1 MSIMEQNNIE
11 EQVCDAIGIL
21 VNEGVESA
29 GYDKTISAQVIE
41 CVDTLKGKYKIKY
54 QDAYYYATSDNI
66 EVEYTKNT
74 QVYILV
80 PGNDFSREKKIIGTV
95 KDLGDAYVSTWN
107 AENEYVVVG
116 RNCAEIVAEEPLG
129 LCSYKSGKYT
139 LEELILYK
147 KGASDNKLRIE
158 TTELKKYLEDSEKLR
173 IGATFQTALADEQ
186 RQRGNYGISV
196 KADFKDAD
204 NTGAIISKTFN
215 LDVNSMI
222 GMPYG
227 FEIPSA
233 QYLDFDI
240 KGSNFIEITQV
251 ALLIADFP
259 VEKDNYPEDIF
270 ISNFVIE
277 GLAKPDAKV
286 FTTYYLNITSSTGK
300 YLTET
305 DSKTT
310 LEAILSLKNK
320 TVTSS
325 SLEYYWFI
333 EDASVVT
340 THDLYCVYGGQGW
353 RCLNDQKT
361 IKEEITKPNGE
372 TEIQERKEWVPGS
385 LIREVFRKDIPNIK
399 SIYKCVC
406 IYNSG
411 KSSIAAE
418 IELENTNPDYK
429 FVMESTNGTE
439 FILDRGKTTLKFLD
453 SNKTPSTDLTYH
465 WAKEDSSGGYHYL
478 GSDHT
483 GNGGELPVCE
493 QFDNSTL
500 MNHLRQLQMNY
511 DTYLGNQLVA
521 TKSVYS
527 EYSTFDAE
535 KEEDR
540 SVLKTGFDNSE
551 VGKAKGIIVNL
562 IKVLG
567 FENKSPTN
575 QELANAI
582 QPYLDNISI
591 TYIDES
597 TFYDIPARSI
607 LNYNVFKCTAMN
619 GNTVLGTAR
628 IKLTNQHVSNDNG
641 YIIIENGN
649 QTFKYSAEG
658 VTPTDKNNKNPLTL
672 KPLTFKLYDEKG
684 TEVTGIKDTDI
695 TWYYPLE
702 HTLIKGDDEDE
713 KSADGL
719 WGIRHGQT
727 FVFDI
732 ESRFKYEASNNV
744 IKIEVKHQDRI
755 LKQDTS
761 FSFIKD
767 GMSGTNGTDYFCR
780 IVPKYD
786 LDNAY
791 PTIVYNKVLGN
802 ESPIFLNKPEYTLS
816 DGEDWFTVELWNGSE
831 LITPEG
837 MEVIFKMLYPAAS
850 IPESYFSLIKIQNN
864 KFYFDKT
871 KETLDKLE
879 DLDVVA
885 NSNFGKEDEEKRN
898 QYKYGLL
905 NILRAEVSYQ
915 GKKYFAELPIAVAI
929 ININEKVNN
938 KTIDY
943 GIYVKPGTGYNEV
956 VYAADGARPQYA
968 NAYPFEIQVIR
979 FEDEGNVEL
988 STTFNNS
995 KYGTTLKY
1003 DWTNNLG
1010 RYRQISYNGKNNKFL
1025 TREYVKDANGNNINT
1040 GRQRVITPS
1049 PYYNGA
1055 STDLGIKCIVTKNNG
1070 DPIGTLYFPIHFM
1083 LNKFG
1088 YSALNDW
1095 DGTSVEIN
1103 EDDGYILSPQ
1113 IGAGKKDNNNR
1124 FTGVLM
1130 GEMKSGH
1137 DADSDI
1143 GLLGFHQ
1150 GERTIF
1156 LDAETGKAE
1165 FGKTNSGQIILDPST
1180 KENNKPVAI
1189 LKSGNYV
1196 EDTVNG
1202 EGLKINL
1209 SIPYIKYGNGKF
1221 SVSSDGILTARGADV
1236 RGPISSSSVNLY
1248 GNGYSDFEQIPKIQT
1263 VKKNDGTTSTLN
1275 EIYYDGHNIKSDADG
1290 NPGVTIGTYRHS
1302 GSKSL
1307 KVMNNNT
1314 TSGTNTYFTLGCE
1327 KRNWGKI
1334 KIKPRTGEENGIYII
1349 SVWVRTLSGKADI
1362 RIVVG
1367 EAESRDNS
1375 TISFDRG
1382 KGKTFTIQGST
1393 WERIS
1398 FEYTADYKT
1407 SDYYIGLRIS
1417 NRTIGSTI
1425 YVDDIQIEEGWT
1437 GQEPSEYHPTGVTK
1451 IDGGTI
1457 TTETITAL
1465 GRITAG
1471 EFYIGDNNDG
1481 TLFRVDKNGY
1491 LYAQGARFDGD
1502 VIARSLELGDTVK
1515 IPSGNLTDNA
1525 KFIFKDTGI
1534 GVLTDEELE
1543 STSSGY
1549 FEVSTKGL
1557 LIAENAIIKGTIYAG
1572 AGKIANWNINTN
1584 TLSSQASTANGGKW
1598 IRISNTANNN
1608 VFVAGATALNDT
1620 EIPKA
1625 PFRVTR
1631 DGKLYATEAEIEG
1644 KITATSGTIGK
1655 CSIDSN
1661 GKLQVPAANITGTL
1675 TIGQLPGDVA
1685 QEGDI
1690 PTEAEITTITNN
1702 TIKTTNV
1709 TASNLKLSGSID
1721 LNDKFTVSNAG
1732 VMTATS
1738 GTIGGW
1744 HIGSYRLVSYTNS
1757 SGDPKDSEDA
1767 ATRIIQLASK
1777 YGSNAQSNAIYIAKR
1792 SSTSANWNPQFRVG
1806 WDGDVTLGGKLDG
1819 ASGSFTGSLTADSTS
1834 FKKLVAGGTSISE
1847 KLMKLSFP
1855 TANHAEGHIT
1865 IGDPNLTDWV
1875 EITIR
1880 PSEDDLGNL
1889 GTKNRRFNQF
1899 WSTHINELSDKK
1911 TKENIQ
1917 LYNIEQAY
1925 EEFKNL
1931 PIYTYNFINKNRN
1944 TKGLK
1949 LGTMVDYIP
1958 AEVMFN
1964 TIDEDTQSFEI
1975 SNLIFWD
1982 IAATQVIQQKLEE
1995 TIQEK
2000 ENLQNRLDILEQKFL
2015 EMEEK
2020 LNGLN

>member
-1 MSIMEQNNIE
+1 MSTMEQNNIE
-11 EQVCDAIGIL
+11 NQVCDAISIL
-21 VNEGVESA
+21 VDEGVNSA
-29 GYDKTISAQVIE
+29 GYDKTISALVVE

-116 RNCAEIVAEEPLG
+116 RNCVEIVIDEEQKPLG

-147 KGASDNKLRIE
+147 KGASDNKLKIE

-196 KADFKDAD
+196 TANFKDAD

-353 RCLNDQKT
+353 RCLNNQKT
-361 IKEEITKPNGE
+361 ITEEITKPNGE
-372 TEIQERKEWVPGS
+372 TETQERKEWIPGS
-385 LIREVFRKDIPNIK
+385 VTREVFREDIPNIK

-453 SNKTPSTDLTYH
+453 EKDEDKIPSTNLTFH

-478 GSDHT
+478 GSDHI
-483 GNGGELPVCE
+483 GNGGELPISE
-493 QFDNSTL
+493 YFDNSTL
-500 MNHLRQLQMNY
+500 MNCLRQLQMNY
-511 DTYLGNQLVA
+511 DIYLGNKLVA

-540 SVLKTGFDNSE
+540 SILKEGFDGLAE
-551 VGKAKGIIVNL
+551 DRTPKDIIINL
-562 IKVLG
+562 IKILG
-567 FENKSPTN
+567 FEDKSPTN
-575 QELANAI
+575 QELADAI
-582 QPYLDNISI
+582 QPYLDSISI

-597 TFYDIPARSI
+597 TFYDVPARSI
-607 LNYNVFKCTAMN
+607 LNYNIFKCTAMN
-619 GNTVLGTAR
+619 GDTVLGTAR

-684 TEVTGIKDTDI
+684 TEVTGIKDADI

-702 HTLIKGDDEDE
+702 HTLIKGDDGDE

-791 PTIVYNKVLGN
+791 PTIIWNKNKQGSPVY
-802 ESPIFLNKPEYTLS
+802 LNRQENLLT
-816 DGEDWFTVELWNGSE
+816 DGDQWFTVEFWNGSE
-831 LITPEG
+831 LISKDLT
-837 MEVIFKMLYPAAS
+837 VDFKLLFPAATIGS
-850 IPESYFSLIKIQNN
+850 AYFSLIKIENN

-871 KETLDKLE
+871 QENLDKLTQ
-879 DLDVVA
+879 LDILENGTTPA
-885 NSNFGKEDEEKRN
+885 TENLSEK
-898 QYKYGLL
+898 YKYGLL
-905 NILRAEVSYQ
+905 NIVRAEVSYQ
-915 GKKYFAELPIAVAI
+915 GKKYYAELPIAMAI
-929 ININEKVNN
+929 LENPDDSE
-938 KTIDY
+938 Y
-943 GIYVKPGTGYNEV
+943 GIYIKPGTGYNEV

-968 NAYPFEIQVIR
+968 SAYPFEVQVIK
-979 FEDEGNVEL
+979 FEDEGDIEL
-988 STTFNNS
+988 STTFNNE

-1003 DWTNNLG
+1003 NWTNNLG
-1010 RYRQISYNGKNNKFL
+1010 RYRALKYNGSNNKFL
-1025 TREYVKDANGNNINT
+1025 KREYVKDSEGNNINT
-1040 GRQRVITPS
+1040 GRQRVIIPS
-1049 PYYNGA
+1049 PYYNGSA
-1055 STDLGIKCIVTKNNG
+1055 TDLGIKCIVTKKNG

-1103 EDDGYILSPQ
+1103 EKDGYILSPQ
-1113 IGAGKKDNNNR
+1113 VGAGKKDTNNR

-1143 GLLGFHQ
+1143 GLLGFSA
-1150 GERTIF
+1150 GDRTIF

-1165 FGKTNSGQIILDPST
+1165 FGRAGAGQIIIDPGDPTKKREGQDAIIRGGSYST
-1180 KENNKPVAI
+1180 TDKTGMEINF
-1189 LKSGNYV
+1189 
-1196 EDTVNG
+1196 
-1202 EGLKINL
+1202 GLN
-1209 SIPYIKYGNGKF
+1209 PYIKYGSGNF
-1221 SVSSDGILTARGADV
+1221 EVSPEGILTARGADV

-1248 GNGYSDFEQIPKIQT
+1248 GNGYSDFEQIPPYTKDR
-1263 VKKNDGTTSTLN
+1263 KDNNDNALPDIN
-1275 EIYYDGHNIKSDADG
+1275 EIYYGGSGIKTTGD
-1290 NPGVTIGTYRHS
+1290 VTIANGTSHS
-1302 GSKSL
+1302 GNKSL
-1307 KVMNNNT
+1307 KVVNNNT
-1314 TSGTNTYFTLGCE
+1314 TEGTNTYFTLGCPT
-1327 KRNWGKI
+1327 RNYGKI
-1334 KIKPRTGEENGIYII
+1334 EVKARGADTEKVYLI
-1349 SVWVRTLSGKADI
+1349 SAWVRPSKTAELAI
-1362 RIVVG
+1362 TVG
-1367 EAESRDNS
+1367 ETEYANRNNT
-1375 TISFDRG
+1375 TISYVNDNREIFPSL
-1382 KGKTFTIQGST
+1382 KANT
-1393 WERIS
+1393 WQRVF
-1398 FEYTADYKT
+1398 FEYVPDYKE
-1407 SDYYIGLRIS
+1407 SGSYYIALRIS

-1425 YVDDIQIEEGWT
+1425 YIDDIQIEESYT
-1437 GQEPSEYHPTGVTK
+1437 KLEPSEYHPTGVTK

-1457 TTETITAL
+1457 ATETITAL

-1471 EFYIGDNNDG
+1471 EFYIEDSDNG
-1481 TLFRVDKNGY
+1481 TLFRVDENGY
-1491 LYAQGARFDGD
+1491 LYAQGAYFDGH
-1502 VIARSLELGDTVK
+1502 IESK
-1515 IPSGNLTDNA
+1515 SGT
-1525 KFIFKDTGI
+1525 
-1534 GVLTDEELE
+1534 
-1543 STSSGY
+1543 
-1549 FEVSTKGL
+1549 
-1557 LIAENAIIKGTIYAG
+1557 
-1572 AGKIANWNINTN
+1572 IANWHLEQDRFYNVYKDSKAATAAEKYCY
-1584 TLSSQASTANGGKW
+1584 TLLQNGENK
-1598 IRISNTANNN
+1598 TN
-1608 VFVAGATALNDT
+1608 VFVAGAKSSSDDINNLTGAQIDS
-1620 EIPKA
+1620 A
-1625 PFRVTR
+1625 DFRVTR
-1631 DGKLYATEAEIEG
+1631 TGKLYATGA
-1644 KITATSGTIGK
+1644 
-1655 CSIDSN
+1655 D
-1661 GKLQVPAANITGTL
+1661 ITGA
-1675 TIGQLPGDVA
+1675 I
-1685 QEGDI
+1685 
-1690 PTEAEITTITNN
+1690 
-1702 TIKTTNV
+1702 
-1709 TASNLKLSGSID
+1709 
-1721 LNDKFTVSNAG
+1721 
-1732 VMTATS
+1732 TATS

-1744 HIGSYRLVSYTNS
+1744 HIEAARLYSCNADTINNS
-1757 SGDPKDSEDA
+1757 TRFIGLYSNNYDAFTDSDGVKRKYA
-1767 ATRIIQLASK
+1767 IRMMTRDKSSDDWIRKFSVK
-1777 YGSNAQSNAIYIAKR
+1777 YN
-1792 SSTSANWNPQFRVG
+1792 
-1806 WDGDVTLGGKLDG
+1806 GDVYVGKGGTFAGTLSAVDG
-1819 ASGSFTGSLTADSTS
+1819 TFTSLTAGKVKINEERIRVDVEGKGRIWMGEPYDIKDWEDVSLFPFKYIDEDGYPETS
-1834 FKKLVAGGTSISE
+1834 NE
-1847 KLMKLSFP
+1847 K
-1855 TANHAEGHIT
+1855 I
-1865 IGDPNLTDWV
+1865 
-1875 EITIR
+1875 
-1880 PSEDDLGNL
+1880 GNL
-1889 GTKNRRFNQF
+1889 GLPKYPWHTAHAVTYYGSYESA
-1899 WSTHINELSDKK
+1899 WSKRDK
-1911 TKENIQ
+1911 KENIQ
-1917 LYNIEQAY
+1917 SYNIQQAY
-1925 EEFKNL
+1925 EEIKNL
-1931 PIYTYNFINKNRN
+1931 PLYTYNYITDTDSQINQKI
-1944 TKGLK
+1944 K
-1949 LGTMVDYIP
+1949 LGTMIDYLP
-1958 AEVMFN
+1958 SEVMFS
-1964 TIDEDTQSFEI
+1964 DKEGDAESFETT
-1975 SNLIFWD
+1975 NLTFWN

-2000 ENLQNRLDILEQKFL
+2000 EDLQNRLDILEQKFL
-2015 EMEEK
+2015 EMEER
-2020 LNGLN
+2020 LNGVN

>member
-107 AENEYVVVG
+107 AENEYVMVG
-116 RNCAEIVAEEPLG
+116 RNCAEIVAEEEPLG

-158 TTELKKYLEDSEKLR
+158 ITELKKYLEDSEKLR

-259 VEKDNYPEDIF
+259 VEKDNYPDDIF

-286 FTTYYLNITSSTGK
+286 FTTYYLNIASSTGR

-305 DSKTT
+305 NSKTT

-340 THDLYCVYGGQGW
+340 THKLYCVYGGQGW

-361 IKEEITKPNGE
+361 ITEEITKPNGE
-372 TEIQERKEWVPGS
+372 TEKQERKEWIPGS
-385 LIREVFRKDIPNIK
+385 AIREVSRKDIPNIK

-439 FILDRGKTTLKFLD
+439 FILDRGKTNLKFLD

-465 WAKEDSSGGYHYL
+465 WAKEDSSGGYYYL

-521 TKSVYS
+521 TKSVSS

-551 VGKAKGIIVNL
+551 AGKAKGIIVNL
-562 IKVLG
+562 INILG

-619 GNTVLGTAR
+619 GETVLGTAR

-658 VTPTDKNNKNPLTL
+658 VAPTDKNNKNPLTL

-684 TEVTGIKDTDI
+684 TEVTGIKDADI

-702 HTLIKGDDEDE
+702 HTLIKGDDGDE
-713 KSADGL
+713 KSTDGL

-732 ESRFKYEASNNV
+732 ESRFKYEAFNNV

-780 IVPKYD
+780 IVPQHD

-791 PTIVYNKVLGN
+791 PTIVYNKKLGN
-802 ESPIFLNKPEYTLS
+802 ESPIFLNKPEYPLS
-816 DGEDWFTVELWNGSE
+816 DGGDWFTVELWNGSE

-837 MEVIFKMLYPAAS
+837 MEVTFKMLYPAAL
-850 IPESYFSLIKIQNN
+850 IPDSYFSLIKIQNN

-879 DLDVVA
+879 ELDVVS
-885 NSNFGKEDEEKRN
+885 NSNFGKENEEKRN

-929 ININEKVNN
+929 IDIDERVNN

-943 GIYVKPGTGYNEV
+943 GIYVKSGTGYNEV

-979 FEDEGNVEL
+979 FEDEGNIEL

-1040 GRQRVITPS
+1040 GRQRVIIPS

-1137 DADSDI
+1137 DVDSDI

-1165 FGKTNSGQIILDPST
+1165 FGKTGAGQIILDPTS
-1180 KENNKPVAI
+1180 NKAQI
-1189 LKSGNYV
+1189 YSGNYYSDKG
-1196 EDTVNG
+1196 EANTG
-1202 EGLKINL
+1202 EGMLIDFTTPE
-1209 SIPYIKYGNGKF
+1209 IRYGSGKF
-1221 SVSSDGILTARGADV
+1221 IVNSDGH
-1236 RGPISSSSVNLY
+1236 LY
-1248 GNGYSDFEQIPKIQT
+1248 S
-1263 VKKNDGTTSTLN
+1263 
-1275 EIYYDGHNIKSDADG
+1275 
-1290 NPGVTIGTYRHS
+1290 
-1302 GSKSL
+1302 
-1307 KVMNNNT
+1307 
-1314 TSGTNTYFTLGCE
+1314 
-1327 KRNWGKI
+1327 
-1334 KIKPRTGEENGIYII
+1334 
-1349 SVWVRTLSGKADI
+1349 
-1362 RIVVG
+1362 
-1367 EAESRDNS
+1367 
-1375 TISFDRG
+1375 
-1382 KGKTFTIQGST
+1382 
-1393 WERIS
+1393 
-1398 FEYTADYKT
+1398 
-1407 SDYYIGLRIS
+1407 
-1417 NRTIGSTI
+1417 
-1425 YVDDIQIEEGWT
+1425 
-1437 GQEPSEYHPTGVTK
+1437 
-1451 IDGGTI
+1451 
-1457 TTETITAL
+1457 
-1465 GRITAG
+1465 TAG
-1471 EFYIGDNNDG
+1471 Y
-1481 TLFRVDKNGY
+1481 
-1491 LYAQGARFDGD
+1491 
-1502 VIARSLELGDTVK
+1502 
-1515 IPSGNLTDNA
+1515 
-1525 KFIFKDTGI
+1525 
-1534 GVLTDEELE
+1534 
-1543 STSSGY
+1543 
-1549 FEVSTKGL
+1549 
-1557 LIAENAIIKGTIYAG
+1557 
-1572 AGKIANWNINTN
+1572 
-1584 TLSSQASTANGGKW
+1584 
-1598 IRISNTANNN
+1598 
-1608 VFVAGATALNDT
+1608 
-1620 EIPKA
+1620 
-1625 PFRVTR
+1625 
-1631 DGKLYATEAEIEG
+1631 
-1644 KITATSGTIGK
+1644 
-1655 CSIDSN
+1655 
-1661 GKLQVPAANITGTL
+1661 
-1675 TIGQLPGDVA
+1675 
-1685 QEGDI
+1685 
-1690 PTEAEITTITNN
+1690 
-1702 TIKTTNV
+1702 
-1709 TASNLKLSGSID
+1709 
-1721 LNDKFTVSNAG
+1721 
-1732 VMTATS
+1732 
-1738 GTIGGW
+1738 IGGW
-1744 HIGSYRLVSYTNS
+1744 HIEAARLYSCNADTINDSTRFIGLYSNNYDAFTDSDGVKRKYAIRMLTRDKS
-1757 SGDPKDSEDA
+1757 SDDWIRKFSV
-1767 ATRIIQLASK
+1767 K
-1777 YGSNAQSNAIYIAKR
+1777 YN
-1792 SSTSANWNPQFRVG
+1792 
-1806 WDGDVTLGGKLDG
+1806 GDVYVGKGGTFAGTLSAAD
-1819 ASGSFTGSLTADSTS
+1819 GSFTTLAAGDGETKITEDYIRIDAGSNKGYFHIGNPKDEDFVDLSMYPSYNADR
-1834 FKKLVAGGTSISE
+1834 
-1847 KLMKLSFP
+1847 
-1855 TANHAEGHIT
+1855 N
-1865 IGDPNLTDWV
+1865 
-1875 EITIR
+1875 
-1880 PSEDDLGNL
+1880 LGNI
-1889 GTKNRRFNQF
+1889 GTYKRPFSF
-1899 WSTHINELSDKK
+1899 IWSDNIATLSERDLKK
-1911 TKENIQ
+1911 NIQ
-1917 LYNIEQAY
+1917 IYNIEEAY
-1925 EEFKNL
+1925 NELANL
-1931 PIYTYNFINKNRN
+1931 PIYTFNYIKGANNAKIGSIIDYLPSETILNIQTTDAMAFDIPNFIFWN
-1944 TKGLK
+1944 T
-1949 LGTMVDYIP
+1949 
-1958 AEVMFN
+1958 
-1964 TIDEDTQSFEI
+1964 
-1975 SNLIFWD
+1975 
-1982 IAATQVIQQKLEE
+1982 AATQAIQQKLEE
-1995 TIQEK
+1995 TIEEK
-2000 ENLQNRLDILEQKFL
+2000 NELQNRLNILEQKFL
-2015 EMEEK
+2015 ELEEK
-2020 LNGLN
+2020 LNGIN